1 MIVSQVGCEAER
13 LVGPVVEVTADVALM
28 GGEQIAA
35 QRVQALALG
44 ELAAYRRRSSSPAT

>member
-13 LVGPVVEVTADVALM
+13 LVGPVVEVTADVAVM

-44 ELAAYRRRSSSPAT
+44 ELAA